1 MMARKLKLNALQASL
16 GLRIPS
22 HGDVGKNE
30 AWAPRSLMLKWGKKQ
45 FKRNQKIHAMSI
57 RQVSSSTL
65 TVPHILTP
73 SATTLAS

>member
-30 AWAPRSLMLKWGKKQ
+30 AWAPRSLMLNWRGERKT
-45 FKRNQKIHAMSI
+45 I
-57 RQVSSSTL
+57 
-65 TVPHILTP
+65 
-73 SATTLAS
+73 